1 MLFSK
6 LFPHSTMCFL
16 FPSTSDLFIIL
27 FYHTGFQKLIHFPLI
42 LGIVRVV
49 VVCCFIAHEYFR
61 RECSKLNAFLKQSM
75 MIAVPIQYA
84 VSAAEKAYF
93 DTAFWIE
100 LYTFK
105 SFSGAVCH
113 KRDIMFFR
121 HGVLH
126 GYENFIFDIFAWIIN
141 YARLT
146 L

>member
-1 MLFSK
+1 MVV
-6 LFPHSTMCFL
+6 HQ
-16 FPSTSDLFIIL
+16 IL
-27 FYHTGFQKLIHFPLI
+27 
-42 LGIVRVV
+42 
-49 VVCCFIAHEYFR
+49 VCCFIAHEYFR

-84 VSAAEKAYF
+84 VSAAEKAQF
-93 DTAFWIE
+93 DIAFRIE
-100 LYTFK
+100 LYRFK
-105 SFSGAVCH
+105 PCSRAICY
-113 KRDIMFFR
+113 KRNIMRFR